1 MSLINRNN
9 ALVYTEEVIDEVY
22 SADVLLNATICCC
35 QEKEFRGEY
44 YGIPEVFVKKISNE
58 RNEYL
63 SLMTLL
69 SDKIRYIGTLHE
81 HIERELTLQ

>member
-1 MSLINRNN
+1 MYSINRNN
-9 ALVYTEEVIDEVY
+9 ALAYTEEVLDEVY
-22 SADVLLNATICCC
+22 CADVLLNATMCCC

-44 YGIPEVFVKKISNE
+44 YGIPEIYTKKISNE

-69 SDKIRYIGTLHE
+69 SDKIRHIISLHK
-81 HIERELTLQ
+81 HIEHELLLH